1 MGADVE
7 ERQKQVETFC
17 KSPANN
23 FLAEVF
29 FEELQTVLG
38 ESLMDKIVVRNHGM
52 NSRACSRDV
61 LDVSIEYRPITSSIE
76 ELYAPPCS

>member
-7 ERQKQVETFC
+7 EKQKQVETFC

-29 FEELQTVLG
+29 FED
-38 ESLMDKIVVRNHGM
+38 S
-52 NSRACSRDV
+52 CF
-61 LDVSIEYRPITSSIE
+61 
-76 ELYAPPCS
+76 